1 MEIGWRDIEL
11 VVDLSRTYL
20 IQILDLYGFLKFDN
34 VRTLQNQGLHKNY
47 QPSNEKIS
55 KSVQPVESSE
65 VTNIKKQWN

>member
-34 VRTLQNQGLHKNY
+34 VRTLQN
-47 QPSNEKIS
+47 
-55 KSVQPVESSE
+55 
-65 VTNIKKQWN
+65 